1 MLDRVSENLDWRVPI
16 LFITQRNSE
25 SHIVKALQQGAD
37 DYISKPVKRAEMLT
51 RIETISRR
59 SHAINEK

>member
-1 MLDRVSENLDWRVPI
+1 MLDRVRENLDWRVPI

-37 DYISKPVKRAEMLT
+37 DYVDT
-51 RIETISRR
+51 HISRLR
-59 SHAINEK
+59 RKLLLASDNK